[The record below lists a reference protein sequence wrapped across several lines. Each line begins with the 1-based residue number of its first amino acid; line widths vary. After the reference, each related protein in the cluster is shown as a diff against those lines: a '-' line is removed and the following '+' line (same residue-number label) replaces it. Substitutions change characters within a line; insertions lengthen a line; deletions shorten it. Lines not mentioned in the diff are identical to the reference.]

1 MLNRN
6 IIDVLHNNNFNML
19 RSNSREYL
27 FFGRMDN
34 DNFQTVVL
42 VDDIIFS
49 APLTDKSTPADKS
62 ALHIIKD
69 TLERTLL
76 LKGYQN
82 VNILFIISTNNPYS
96 YKELANENIPFWI
109 VDSDRNRIISYNS
122 EDEDFLWLRD
132 DIEQCLS
139 PSFQNENLSLKAR
152 ISSLWKQ
159 PIFTLSIAIINILI
173 FIYMDLFC
181 SFTEQAYIKLQYS
194 NAWDFIYYKEQY
206 YRLFTSIF
214 LHTDMLHLFSNIV
227 TLCAIGSQLEVSFGH
242 FKYLLTYILSGLIA
256 SLVSFGYHFYLGEPI
271 FSMGASGA
279 IFGVFGAYAIHS
291 IFDNKDNKPM
301 PALKIGFVALI
312 MLINGM
318 TASYVDNAAHLG
330 GIVAG
335 SIISFICCICRKNKI

>member
-1 MLNRN
+1 
-6 IIDVLHNNNFNML
+6 
-19 RSNSREYL
+19 
-27 FFGRMDN
+27 
-34 DNFQTVVL
+34 
-42 VDDIIFS
+42 
-49 APLTDKSTPADKS
+49 
-62 ALHIIKD
+62 
-69 TLERTLL
+69 
-76 LKGYQN
+76 
-82 VNILFIISTNNPYS
+82 
-96 YKELANENIPFWI
+96 
-109 VDSDRNRIISYNS
+109 
-122 EDEDFLWLRD
+122 
-132 DIEQCLS
+132 
-139 PSFQNENLSLKAR
+139 
-152 ISSLWKQ
+152 
-159 PIFTLSIAIINILI
+159 
-173 FIYMDLFC
+173 MDLFC

-194 NAWDFIYYKEQY
+194 NAWDFIYYKDQY

-291 IFDNKDNKPM
+291 IFDNRDNKPM

-335 SIISFICCICRKNKI
+335 SIISFICCICSKNKI